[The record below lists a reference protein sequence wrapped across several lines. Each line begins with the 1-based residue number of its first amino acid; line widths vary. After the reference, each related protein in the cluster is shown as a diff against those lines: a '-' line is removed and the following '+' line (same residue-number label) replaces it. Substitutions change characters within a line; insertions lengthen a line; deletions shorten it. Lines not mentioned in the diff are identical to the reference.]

1 MQFRKRQRG
10 IERGEDTG
18 WEHPEAPGIGPV
30 GDGDNALA
38 AGLEDQRDG
47 HVPRHRREE
56 PVLGGRRGMSCHDTQ
71 PLSAIPRTSRANSI
85 DILRVLPISLA

>member
-38 AGLEDQRDG
+38 AGLEDQR
-47 HVPRHRREE
+47 
-56 PVLGGRRGMSCHDTQ
+56 
-71 PLSAIPRTSRANSI
+71 
-85 DILRVLPISLA
+85 